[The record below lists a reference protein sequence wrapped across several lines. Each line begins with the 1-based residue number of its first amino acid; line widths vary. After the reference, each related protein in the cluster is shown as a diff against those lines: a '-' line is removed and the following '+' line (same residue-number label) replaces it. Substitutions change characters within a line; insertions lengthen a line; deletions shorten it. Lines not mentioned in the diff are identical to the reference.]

1 MIPIRSGAP
10 LRVCIVAPYD
20 LATHGGVKHHIFGLA
35 SALRARGDA
44 VTILGPASQ
53 PVHEEGIVTTGG
65 IISLESN
72 GSANEMPFFASPLE
86 TLSFFQSRPFDVIH
100 VHEPSIPSLA
110 YWATW
115 LTPGIPKLCTFHAY
129 AEAPPLLLRIGQRFF
144 GALQFPF
151 YARGLAVSQA
161 AAEYAARAWK
171 RPLSIVP
178 NGVDTE
184 LFAPLRERADDGRQ
198 RPRPSA
204 ERKPEPSAVRLL
216 FVGRLGDTRKGWSV
230 MLDAYQQLLANG
242 ANVTLD
248 VVGDPSGVPPLPSL
262 PGLRAHGSLGLS
274 ELVERYRACDLFVAP
289 SISQESF
296 GIVLL
301 EAMATGR
308 AIVCSDI
315 RGYREVAKPE
325 GAAFVRPNDPTLLA
339 SMISSLSLD
348 PARRAAMQAFN
359 LAAVSAYGWP
369 VLAEQVREHYLTAIA
384 SAQRSR
390 SRPQLEPAL
399 EASLVLSTSK
409 RLAST
414 NPANNTGTV

>member
-1 MIPIRSGAP
+1 MISLRRGTP

-20 LATHGGVKHHIFGLA
+20 LAARGGVKHHIVGLA
-35 SALRARGDA
+35 SALRARGDS
-44 VTILGPASQ
+44 VDILGPASQ
-53 PVHEEGIVTTGG
+53 PVHEEGVFTTGG

-72 GSANEMPFFASPLE
+72 GSANEIPIFASPLE

-129 AEAPPLLLRIGQRFF
+129 ADAPPLLLRIGQKFF

-151 YARGLAVSQA
+151 YARGLAVSEA

-171 RPLSIVP
+171 RPLSVVP
-178 NGVDTE
+178 NGVDTD
-184 LFAPLRERADDGRQ
+184 LFAPSTETGREQ
-198 RPRPSA
+198 RT
-204 ERKPEPSAVRLL
+204 VRLL
-216 FVGRLGDTRKGWSV
+216 FVGRLGDTRKGWRV
-230 MLDAYQQLLANG
+230 MLDAYQRLLANG

-248 VVGDPSGVPPLPSL
+248 VVGDSSGVPSLPSL
-262 PGLRAHGSLGLS
+262 PGLRAHGPLALS

-325 GAAFVRPNDPTLLA
+325 GAAFVRPNDSTLLA
-339 SMISSLSLD
+339 STIASLALD
-348 PARRAAMQAFN
+348 PSRRVAMQIFN
-359 LAAVSAYGWP
+359 LASVGAYRWP
-369 VLAEQVREHYLTAIA
+369 VLAEQVREHYLAAIA
-384 SAQRSR
+384 SARHSG
-390 SRPQLEPAL
+390 SRPQRDPAL
-399 EASLVLSTSK
+399 EGSFSLSTSK

>member
-1 MIPIRSGAP
+1 MIPFRAGAP

-20 LATHGGVKHHIFGLA
+20 LATHGGVKHHIVGLA
-35 SALRARGDA
+35 SALRARGDS

-53 PVHEEGIVTTGG
+53 PVHEEGMVTTGG

-129 AEAPPLLLRIGQRFF
+129 AEGPPLLLRIGHKFF
-144 GALQFPF
+144 GTLQFPF
-151 YARGLAVSQA
+151 FARGLAVSQA
-161 AAEYAARAWK
+161 AAEYAARAWR

-184 LFAPLRERADDGRQ
+184 LFAPSADTEPEHRAL
-198 RPRPSA
+198 
-204 ERKPEPSAVRLL
+204 RLL

-230 MLDAYQQLLANG
+230 MLDAYQRLVTNG
-242 ANVTLD
+242 AKVTLD
-248 VVGDPSGVPPLPSL
+248 VVGDSSGVPVLPSV
-262 PGLRAHGSLGLS
+262 PGLRAYGPLGLS
-274 ELVERYRACDLFVAP
+274 ELIKRYRACDLFVAP
-289 SISQESF
+289 SVSQESF

-325 GAAFVRPNDPTLLA
+325 GAAFVRPNDPALLA
-339 SMISSLSLD
+339 STISSLALD
-348 PARRAAMQAFN
+348 PTRRAAMQAFN
-359 LAAVSAYGWP
+359 LATVSAYSWP
-369 VLAEQVREHYLTAIA
+369 VLAEQVRAHYLAAIA
-384 SAQRSR
+384 SARR
-390 SRPQLEPAL
+390 LGSRPQLDAAL
-399 EASLVLSTSK
+399 EGSLAISTSK

-414 NPANNTGTV
+414 NPANNTGMV

>member
-1 MIPIRSGAP
+1 MIPFRTSAP

-20 LATHGGVKHHIFGLA
+20 LAAHGGVKHHIVGLA
-35 SALRARGDA
+35 SALRARGDS

-53 PVHEEGIVTTGG
+53 PVHEEGVVTTGG
-65 IISLESN
+65 IVSLESN
-72 GSANEMPFFASPLE
+72 GSGNEMALLSSPIE
-86 TLSFFQSRPFDVIH
+86 TLNFFQSRPFDVIH

-110 YWATW
+110 YWSTW

-129 AEAPPLLLRIGQRFF
+129 ADDPPLLLRIGQRFF

-151 YARGLAVSQA
+151 FTDGLAVSHA

-184 LFAPLRERADDGRQ
+184 LFAPSTDA
-198 RPRPSA
+198 A
-204 ERKPEPSAVRLL
+204 PEHRAVRLL
-216 FVGRLGDTRKGWSV
+216 FVGRLGDARKGWRV

-248 VVGDPSGVPPLPSL
+248 VVGDSSGVPAVPSL
-262 PGLRAHGSLGLS
+262 PGLRAHGPVTLS
-274 ELVERYRACDLFVAP
+274 ELVERYRACDLFIAP
-289 SISQESF
+289 SVSQESF

-315 RGYREVAKPE
+315 RGYREVAQPE
-325 GAAFVRPNDPTLLA
+325 GAAFVPPNDPALLA
-339 SMISSLSLD
+339 STISSLALD

-359 LAAVSAYGWP
+359 LASVGAYRWP
-369 VLAEQVREHYLTAIA
+369 VLAEQVREHYLAAMA
-384 SAQRSR
+384 SARR
-390 SRPQLEPAL
+390 LGSRPQREPAL
-399 EASLVLSTSK
+399 EASFALSTSK

-414 NPANNTGTV
+414 NPANNTGIV

>member
-1 MIPIRSGAP
+1 MIPFRNGAP

-20 LATHGGVKHHIFGLA
+20 LATRGGVKHHIVGLA
-35 SALRARGDA
+35 SALRARGDS
-44 VTILGPASQ
+44 VTILGSASQ
-53 PVHEEGIVTTGG
+53 PVHEDGVVTTGG
-65 IISLESN
+65 IVSLESN
-72 GSANEMPFFASPLE
+72 GSANEMPIFASPLE
-86 TLSFFQSRPFDVIH
+86 TMRFFRSRPFDVIH

-115 LTPGIPKLCTFHAY
+115 LTPGIAKLCTFHAY

-151 YARGLAVSQA
+151 YARGLAVSEA

-184 LFAPLRERADDGRQ
+184 LFAP
-198 RPRPSA
+198 SA
-204 ERKPEPSAVRLL
+204 ETEPEPGALRLL

-230 MLDAYQQLLANG
+230 MLDAYQRLLTNG
-242 ANVTLD
+242 VNVSLD
-248 VVGDPSGVPPLPSL
+248 VVGDSSGAPALPPL
-262 PGLRAHGSLGLS
+262 PGLRAHGPLALS

-315 RGYREVAKPE
+315 RGYREVAKAE
-325 GAAFVRPNDPTLLA
+325 GAAFVRPNDPALLA
-339 SMISSLSLD
+339 SVITSLACD
-348 PARRAAMQAFN
+348 RPRRAAMQAFN
-359 LAAVSAYGWP
+359 LASVSAYRWP
-369 VLAEQVREHYLTAIA
+369 ALAEQVREHYLAAIA
-384 SAQRSR
+384 SARRSGGRLQRD
-390 SRPQLEPAL
+390 PAL
-399 EASLVLSTSK
+399 EGSFALSTSK

>member
-1 MIPIRSGAP
+1 MIPFRPGAP

-20 LATHGGVKHHIFGLA
+20 LATRGGVKHHIVGLA
-35 SALRARGDA
+35 KALRARGDS
-44 VTILGPASQ
+44 VTILGPASA
-53 PVHEEGIVTTGG
+53 PVHEEGVVTTGG

-72 GSANEMPFFASPLE
+72 GSANEMPLFASPLD

-129 AEAPPLLLRIGQRFF
+129 ADAPPLLLRIGQRFF

-171 RPLSIVP
+171 RPLSLVP

-184 LFAPLRERADDGRQ
+184 LFT
-198 RPRPSA
+198 PSA
-204 ERKPEPSAVRLL
+204 ETERGQGALRLL
-216 FVGRLGDTRKGWSV
+216 FVGRLGDTRKGWRV
-230 MLDAYQQLLANG
+230 MLDAYRRLLASG
-242 ANVTLD
+242 TNVTLD
-248 VVGDPSGVPPLPSL
+248 VVGDASGIPALPSL
-262 PGLRAHGSLGLS
+262 PGLRAHGPLGLS

-289 SISQESF
+289 SLSQESF

-308 AIVCSDI
+308 AIICSDI
-315 RGYREVAKPE
+315 RGYREVVKPE
-325 GAAFVRPNDPTLLA
+325 GAAFVRPNDPALLA
-339 SMISSLSLD
+339 SMISVLALD
-348 PARRAAMQAFN
+348 PARRAAMQTFN
-359 LAAVSAYGWP
+359 LASVGAYRWP
-369 VLAEQVREHYLTAIA
+369 VLAEQVREHYLAAIA
-384 SAQRSR
+384 SARRSG
-390 SRPQLEPAL
+390 SRAQAAPAL
-399 EASLVLSTSK
+399 ERSFALSSNK
-409 RLAST
+409 RLASRE
-414 NPANNTGTV
+414 PANNTGTV

>member
-1 MIPIRSGAP
+1 MP
-10 LRVCIVAPYD
+10 L
-20 LATHGGVKHHIFGLA
+20 
-35 SALRARGDA
+35 
-44 VTILGPASQ
+44 
-53 PVHEEGIVTTGG
+53 
-65 IISLESN
+65 
-72 GSANEMPFFASPLE
+72 FASPLE

-129 AEAPPLLLRIGQRFF
+129 ADAPPLLLRIGQKFF

-171 RPLSIVP
+171 RPLSLVP

-184 LFAPLRERADDGRQ
+184 LFT
-198 RPRPSA
+198 PSA
-204 ERKPEPSAVRLL
+204 ETEPGQRAVRLL
-216 FVGRLGDTRKGWSV
+216 FVGRLGDTRKGWRV
-230 MLDAYQQLLANG
+230 MLDAYRRLLASG
-242 ANVTLD
+242 TNVTLD
-248 VVGDPSGVPPLPSL
+248 VVGDASGLPALPSL
-262 PGLRAHGSLGLS
+262 PGLRAHGPLGLS

-289 SISQESF
+289 SLSQESF

-315 RGYREVAKPE
+315 RGYREVVKPE
-325 GAAFVRPNDPTLLA
+325 GAAFVRPNDPALLA
-339 SMISSLSLD
+339 SMIAVLALD

-359 LAAVSAYGWP
+359 SASVGAFRWQ
-369 VLAEQVREHYLTAIA
+369 VLAEQVREHYLGAIA
-384 SAQRSR
+384 ATRRSGRRAQAA
-390 SRPQLEPAL
+390 PAL
-399 EASLVLSTSK
+399 ERSFALSTSK
-409 RLAST
+409 RLASRE
-414 NPANNTGTV
+414 PANNTGTV

>member
-1 MIPIRSGAP
+1 MIPFRTGAP

-20 LATHGGVKHHIFGLA
+20 LAAHGGVKHHIVGLA
-35 SALRARGDA
+35 SALRARGDS

-53 PVHEEGIVTTGG
+53 PVHEDGVVTTGG
-65 IISLESN
+65 IVSLESN
-72 GSANEMPFFASPLE
+72 GSGNEMALWSSPIE
-86 TLSFFQSRPFDVIH
+86 TLNFFQSRPFDVIH

-110 YWATW
+110 YWAAW
-115 LTPGIPKLCTFHAY
+115 LTPGVPKLCTFHAY
-129 AEAPPLLLRIGQRFF
+129 ADDPPLLLRIGQRFF

-151 YARGLAVSQA
+151 FARGLAVSQA

-184 LFAPLRERADDGRQ
+184 LFAPSADAAPEQ
-198 RPRPSA
+198 R
-204 ERKPEPSAVRLL
+204 AVRLL
-216 FVGRLGDTRKGWSV
+216 FVGRLGDARKGWRV
-230 MLDAYQQLLANG
+230 MLDAYRRLLANG

-248 VVGDPSGVPPLPSL
+248 VVGDSSGVPALPTL
-262 PGLRAHGSLGLS
+262 PGLRAHGPLALS

-301 EAMATGR
+301 EAMAAGR

-325 GAAFVRPNDPTLLA
+325 GAAFARPNDPAQLA
-339 SMISSLSLD
+339 SAISSLALD
-348 PARRAAMQAFN
+348 PAHRAAMQVFN
-359 LAAVSAYGWP
+359 LARVSEYRWP
-369 VLAEQVREHYLTAIA
+369 VLAEQVREHYLAAMA
-384 SAQRSR
+384 STRR
-390 SRPQLEPAL
+390 LGSRPQREPAL
-399 EASLVLSTSK
+399 EAASVLSTSK

-414 NPANNTGTV
+414 NPANNTGIV